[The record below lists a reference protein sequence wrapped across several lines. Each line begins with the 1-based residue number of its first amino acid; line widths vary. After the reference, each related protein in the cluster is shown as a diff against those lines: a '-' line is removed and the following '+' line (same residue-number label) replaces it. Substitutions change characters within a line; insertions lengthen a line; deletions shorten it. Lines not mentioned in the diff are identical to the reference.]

1 MSELSV
7 GQLKGLTVNNNVIDI
22 PSGHTVYAP
31 GHIIQVVQT
40 VKTNAFATSAGAK
53 WADIPGMAAT
63 ITPKFST
70 SKILVTVDLKMAG
83 TQDNSVVR
91 SKLLRGSTDIYVGD
105 ASGTR
110 PQAMS
115 QFYISS
121 GGAPYY
127 MAQGGGTYLDS
138 PSTTAPITYKVQIGG
153 DSNSTTVYVNRTN
166 GDRDY
171 GYGDSRGASSITLM
185 EIAA

>member
-1 MSELSV
+1 MTSTMRFDRWENSTGV
-7 GQLKGLTVNNNVIDI
+7 GYGTVL
-22 PSGHTVYAP
+22 
-31 GHIIQVVQT
+31 QVVQSI
-40 VKTNAFATSAGAK
+40 KTDVFATSVGAK
-53 WADIPGMAAT
+53 WADIPGMSAT
-63 ITPKFST
+63 ITPKFSN
-70 SKILVTVDLKMAG
+70 SKILVIVDLKMSG
-83 TQDNSVVR
+83 TQDSSVVR
-91 SKLLRGSTDIYVGD
+91 SKLLRNGADVYVGD

-138 PSTTAPITYKVQIGG
+138 PNSGTAITYKMQIGG
-153 DSNSTTVYVNRTN
+153 DSNSTTIYVNRTN

-185 EIAA
+185 EIASS

>member
-1 MSELSV
+1 MTSTMRFDQWQNSLGVSY
-7 GQLKGLTVNNNVIDI
+7 GTVLQVI
-22 PSGHTVYAP
+22 
-31 GHIIQVVQT
+31 QT
-40 VKTNAFATSAGAK
+40 VKTDVFATSAGAL

-63 ITPKFST
+63 ITPKFIN
-70 SKILVTVDLKMAG
+70 SKILVMVDLKMSG
-83 TQDNSVVR
+83 SQDSSVVR
-91 SKLLRGSTDIYVGD
+91 SKLLRNGTDIYIGD
-105 ASGTR
+105 AAGGR
-110 PQAMS
+110 PRAMS

-138 PSTTAPITYKVQIGG
+138 PATIGAVTYKVQIGG
-153 DSNSTTVYVNRTN
+153 DSNATTIFVNRTN

-185 EIAA
+185 EIAQ

>member
-1 MSELSV
+1 MASV
-7 GQLKGLTVNNNVIDI
+7 MRFDEWQNTLGQKYGTVL
-22 PSGHTVYAP
+22 
-31 GHIIQVVQT
+31 QVVQAI
-40 VKTNAFATSAGAK
+40 KTDVFATSAGAK
-53 WADIPGMAAT
+53 WADIPGMTAT
-63 ITPKFST
+63 ITPRFST
-70 SKILVTVDLKMAG
+70 SKILVIVDLKMAG
-83 TQDNSVVR
+83 TQDSSVVR
-91 SKLLRGSTDIYVGD
+91 SKLLRGGVDIYVGD
-105 ASGTR
+105 AAGGR

-138 PSTTAPITYKVQIGG
+138 PNTTSPVVYKMQIGG
-153 DSNSTTVYVNRTN
+153 DSNSTTIFVNRTN

-185 EIAA
+185 EIAQ

>member
-1 MSELSV
+1 MRFDKWENSL
-7 GQLKGLTVNNNVIDI
+7 GQPYGAVL
-22 PSGHTVYAP
+22 
-31 GHIIQVVQT
+31 QVVQS
-40 VKTNAFATSAGAK
+40 VKTDAFASAVGAK
-53 WADIPGMAAT
+53 WVDISGLSAT
-63 ITPKFST
+63 ITPKFSN
-70 SKILVTVDLKMAG
+70 SKILIMVDLKMAG
-83 TQDNSVVR
+83 TQDSSVVR

-110 PQAMS
+110 PQALS

-138 PSTTAPITYKVQIGG
+138 PQTTSAITYKIQIGG
-153 DSNSTTVYVNRTN
+153 DTDTRVVYVNRTN

-185 EIAA
+185 EIAQ